1 MMFRWL
7 PSLFSVVVIHLDP
20 ASPASNSADSPL
32 ITAHR
37 QEDALSEP
45 FFGGGNG
52 SDEWRMCGEE
62 RALSRGSVASPC
74 DAG

>member
-7 PSLFSVVVIHLDP
+7 PSLFSVVVIHLDL

-37 QEDALSEP
+37 RKMRSQNH
-45 FFGGGNG
+45 FFGGNG
-52 SDEWRMCGEE
+52 ADEWRMCGEE